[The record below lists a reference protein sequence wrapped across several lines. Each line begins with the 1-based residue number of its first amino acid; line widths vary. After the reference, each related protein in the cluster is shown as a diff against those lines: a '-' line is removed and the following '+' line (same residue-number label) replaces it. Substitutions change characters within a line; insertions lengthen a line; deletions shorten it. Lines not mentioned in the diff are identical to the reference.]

1 MYQNEMEFYLENK
14 KLNDRKIKHKNK
26 KKNKTMEKT
35 MIIEGMMC
43 PHCEATVKKTL
54 EAIDGV
60 ESAEVSH
67 EKGSAVLTMSK
78 NVEDSVLKSGMNQ

>member
-1 MYQNEMEFYLENK
+1 
-14 KLNDRKIKHKNK
+14 
-26 KKNKTMEKT
+26 MEKT
-35 MIIEGMMC
+35 MKIEGMMC
-43 PHCEATVKKTL
+43 PHCEAAVKKTL

-78 NVEDSVLKSGMNQ
+78 NVEDSVLKKAVEDAGYKVN

>member
-1 MYQNEMEFYLENK
+1 MK
-14 KLNDRKIKHKNK
+14 
-26 KKNKTMEKT
+26 KTMK
-35 MIIEGMMC
+35 IEGMMC
-43 PHCEATVKKTL
+43 PHCETTVKKTL

-78 NVEDSVLKSGMNQ
+78 NVEDSVLKRAVEDAGYKVN